1 MEHFRMEYGGKEFE
15 TSPDNTELIRYVG
28 KLAIYN
34 HVILQV
40 EDIELRVF
48 CKSSAYDYLEELAI
62 ANEYPIHD
70 NLQVV
75 LPHEEQAFNEY
86 VETVIKNIPDEVPEE
101 WLYED

>member
-1 MEHFRMEYGGKEFE
+1 MEYEGKEFE
-15 TSPDNTELIRYVG
+15 TSPHNTELIRYAG

-34 HVILQV
+34 HIILQV

-48 CKSSAYDYLEELAI
+48 GKSPAYDYLEELAI

-75 LPHEEQAFNEY
+75 LSHEERAFNDY
-86 VETVIKNIPDEVPEE
+86 VEAVIENIPDEVPED
-101 WLYED
+101 WQ